1 MVTSMKKLNT
11 IKVLGIIGSPRSGG
25 NTEILVDEVLVGA
38 EEAGAEIEKIKI
50 SELNMLPCLGCGVCQ
65 KKGDCVQKDDISMI
79 LDKMGRSLI
88 WVLGTPVYW
97 NGPTGQFKTFM
108 DRWYSAKPGT
118 FTNKKI
124 IITIPL
130 AESDSRFAR
139 HIIGMLTDSLG
150 KEKIFATLIAPG
162 AFNSGEVRRN
172 IEIMQKARITGKD
185 LVQKLLA

>member
-1 MVTSMKKLNT
+1 
-11 IKVLGIIGSPRSGG
+11 
-25 NTEILVDEVLVGA
+25 TEILVDEVLVGA
-38 EEAGAEIEKIKI
+38 KEAGAEIEKIKI
-50 SELNMLPCLGCGVCQ
+50 SKVNMLPCLGCGVCQ
-65 KKGDCVQKDDISMI
+65 KKGECVQKDDISMI
-79 LDKMGRSLI
+79 LDKMSRSQI

-108 DRWYSAKPGT
+108 DRWYAAKPGT
-118 FTNKKI
+118 FAKKKI

-162 AFNSGEVRRN
+162 AFNSGEVRQN
-172 IEIMQKARITGKD
+172 TEIMQKARSTGKD
-185 LVQKLLA
+185 IVKKILTKSSESP